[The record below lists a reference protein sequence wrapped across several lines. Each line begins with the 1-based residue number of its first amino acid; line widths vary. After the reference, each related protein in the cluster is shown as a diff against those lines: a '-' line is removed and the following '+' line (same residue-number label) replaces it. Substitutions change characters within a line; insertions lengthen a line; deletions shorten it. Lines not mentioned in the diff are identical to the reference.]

1 MRNLTLKNL
10 TAVIAIC
17 LSVINTHAQT
27 LFSYGDKRVSEQDF
41 LKAYSKN
48 NIEGKVSEKSYRDYL
63 QLYIRYKL
71 KVQAAYD
78 LKLDTL
84 TPLLTEGKN
93 FRNQVADTYINDTES
108 LNALVNEAYDRS
120 KKDIHLSHIFI
131 AVGKNMV
138 PADTLKAYKKMKSVE
153 EALKNGHD
161 FGATAAVY
169 SDDGSAKLNHGVI
182 GWITVFTLPYELET
196 LAYNTKPMHFST
208 AYRSKAGYHI
218 FKNLG
223 ERKAIGKIRV
233 AHILLPVP
241 PNANESIQ
249 SKTKQKADSIYSS
262 LSGGANF
269 GELAKKYSGDN
280 LSYQTGGEIAD
291 FGVGKYDSVF
301 ELAAFGLTKDGEI
314 SKPILSSFGYHIIKR
329 IARKPIPERS
339 KETFDGLK
347 QRVTAD
353 PRINVSTKKFLDKI
367 FAQVHFKRYPVN
379 QDNLWGYT
387 DSALQHKTIPKFS
400 RLDDS
405 TRVFSFNNKDIY
417 IKDWIE
423 YLRKLKN
430 TPAVSSGKT
439 DSELFD
445 KFIETSALSY
455 YREHLENYN
464 KDFSYQLNEFKEGNM
479 LFEVM
484 QRKIWDKASVD
495 SVGLKDY
502 YNAHKEKYWWEPGAD
517 AVLFT
522 CSNQRA
528 AENVKSKL
536 SGNASGWRKLIDSS
550 DGSAQ
555 ADSGRFE
562 MAQLPVAGKG
572 VTPGEFT
579 AFKNNPPDNTVTFA
593 FVITLYSVR
602 TPRTYGEARGFVI
615 NDYQGFLEDNWIGE
629 LKQKYPVKINEAALK
644 SLPR

>member
-1 MRNLTLKNL
+1 MRNLTLKL
-10 TAVIAIC
+10 LGAVLAIC
-17 LSVINTHAQT
+17 LSAINTHGQT
-27 LFSYGDKRVSEQDF
+27 LFSYGDKGVTKQDF
-41 LKAYSKN
+41 LKAYTKN

-63 QLYIRYKL
+63 ELYIRYKL

-84 TPLLTEGKN
+84 TPLQTEGKN

-120 KKDIHLSHIFI
+120 KKDIHLAHIFI
-131 AVGKNMV
+131 AVGKNMT
-138 PADTLKAYKKMKSVE
+138 PSDTLKAYKKMKAVE
-153 EALKNGHD
+153 EALKSGHD
-161 FGATAAVY
+161 FGATAAAY

-196 LAYNTKPMHFST
+196 LAYNTKPMHFSFP
-208 AYRSKAGYHI
+208 YRSKAGYHI

-233 AHILLPVP
+233 AHILIALP
-241 PNANESIQ
+241 PNANDSVK
-249 SKTKQKADSIYSS
+249 SKAKQKADSIYQS

-269 GELAKKYSGDN
+269 GDLAKKYSGDN

-301 ELAAFGLTKDGEI
+301 EATAFGLTKDGEI
-314 SKPILSSFGYHIIKR
+314 AKPILSSFGYHIIKR

-353 PRINVSTKKFLDKI
+353 PRINISTKKFLDNI
-367 FAQVHFKRYPVN
+367 FAETHFKRYALN
-379 QDNLWGYT
+379 QANLWGYT

-400 RLDDS
+400 PLDDS
-405 TRVFSFNNKDIY
+405 TRVFAFNNKDIY
-417 IKDWIE
+417 IKDWID

-430 TPAVSSGKT
+430 TPAISPGKM
-439 DSELFD
+439 DSALFD

-455 YREHLENYN
+455 YREHLEDYN

-484 QRKIWDKASVD
+484 QRKIWDKAAVD

-536 SGNASGWRKLIDSS
+536 FGNPSGWRKLIDSS

-562 MAQLPVAGKG
+562 MAQLPVEGKR
-572 VTPGEFT
+572 VVPGEFT

-593 FVITLYSVR
+593 FVITLYNVR

-615 NDYQGFLEDNWIGE
+615 NDYQGFLEDKWIGE
-629 LKQKYPVKINEAALK
+629 LKQKYPVKINEAVLK